1 MLKGIKSAREASRHL
16 WVNLKG
22 HWISMW
28 YQRPFTFDLQSPLTW
43 YSLIGKSCQMA
54 LKSMK
59 VIYSSLLLKLNGGV
73 HSCHYILPKQSIP
86 LSGPLD
92 KCWLFLSKQD
102 YGRVTTICSW
112 ANTTVVY
119 TRSSLKNSTHI
130 SYLSLQFR
138 PSQIYVDVHIC
149 STMNSPS
156 AITLYILLTFTT
168 CNRSPRPVDKQLG

>member
-1 MLKGIKSAREASRHL
+1 MFKGIKSAREASRHL

-59 VIYSSLLLKLNGGV
+59 AIYSSLLLKLNGGV

-119 TRSSLKNSTHI
+119 TRSSIKNSTHI
-130 SYLSLQFR
+130 PYLSFQFR

-156 AITLYILLTFTT
+156 AITLHVLLTFTT
-168 CNRSPRPVDKQLG
+168 CNRSARPVDKQLR